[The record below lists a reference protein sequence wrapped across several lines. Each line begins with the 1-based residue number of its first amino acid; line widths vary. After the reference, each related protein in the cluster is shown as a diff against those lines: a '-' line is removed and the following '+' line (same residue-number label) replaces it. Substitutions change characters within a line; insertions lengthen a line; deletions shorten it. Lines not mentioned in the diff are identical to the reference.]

1 MTRELVIWIEAES
14 DLAEAFDWY
23 ELQCHGYGTLFL
35 AAVDAAF
42 MAVQE
47 NHQQFPVIYKT
58 LRRALVRRF
67 PYQIFFAADD
77 TRIIVLA
84 ILHARRSP
92 KQWVKRINAPE

>member
-1 MTRELVIWIEAES
+1 MKRELVIRPEAES

-23 ELQCHGYGTLFL
+23 ERQSYGYGPLFV

-47 NHQQFPVIYKT
+47 NPKQFPVIYKT

-67 PYQIFFAADD
+67 PYQIFFTADD

-84 ILHARRSP
+84 ILHVRRSP
-92 KQWVKRINAPE
+92 KQWVKRTNEPE